1 MRIKYTFLFLFLAIL
16 SLAQKQITVRKPK
29 GGVVFY
35 QIGER
40 RSLINNKKGNTFVLI
55 VNESSKPEIVIRVE
69 NAQLVKTEK
78 DSIVKLIRVV
88 GMNYES
94 VFEKKDEERKIPSYE
109 FKTLVNG
116 ASTTPREMIIVKIY
130 NKLKEELLITNV
142 FYYQE

>member
-1 MRIKYTFLFLFLAIL
+1 MRFKYTFLFLFLAIL
-16 SLAQKQITVRKPK
+16 SHAQNQITVRKPK

-40 RSLINNKKGNTFVLI
+40 RSLINNQKGNSFVLI
-55 VNESSKPEIVIRVE
+55 VNESSKPEIVIQVE

-88 GMNYES
+88 GMNYENI
-94 VFEKKDEERKIPSYE
+94 FERKDGKSKIPSYE

-116 ASTTPREMIIVKIY
+116 TSTAPREMIIVKIY
-130 NKLKEELLITNV
+130 NKVKDELLITNV